1 MQIGLFGPF
10 ACQFRHAG
18 DGFAFL
24 FVFGDFLYDD
34 VGDVRI
40 LVQIVVHLFFDEV
53 AHELVYADSAVG
65 YGGQR
70 PQFDFRLAFEERFFD
85 VDGDARHQSVTDV
98 AVIEVLARE
107 IFDGLGNVFLEG
119 TLMRA
124 ALGCMLSVDERIIFL
139 AVLSRVGKGNFYVF
153 SFQVDDRI
161 EPVVGHIVVQ
171 QVYQPVAGMDAAS
184 VEHDG
189 QSRVQVRIVAQ
200 HRFDEFGTERIVLE
214 QSTVRF
220 EIDESSVFVGC
231 RFR

>member
-1 MQIGLFGPF
+1 M
-10 ACQFRHAG
+10 
-18 DGFAFL
+18 
-24 FVFGDFLYDD
+24 
-34 VGDVRI
+34 
-40 LVQIVVHLFFDEV
+40 
-53 AHELVYADSAVG
+53 
-65 YGGQR
+65 
-70 PQFDFRLAFEERFFD
+70 
-85 VDGDARHQSVTDV
+85 
-98 AVIEVLARE
+98 
-107 IFDGLGNVFLEG
+107 FLEG
-119 TLMRA
+119 TLVRA
-124 ALGCMLSVDERIIFL
+124 PLGRMLSVDERIIFL
-139 AVLSRVGKGNFYVF
+139 PVLSRVGKGYFYVF

-171 QVYQPVAGMDAAS
+171 QVYQTVAGMDAAS